1 MNFQQLHGDF
11 EAGLRACMRSFHDP
25 HALGDWATANFMVN
39 HPIVQHRL
47 GELYNSNYWMYECTD
62 SDAFRHWATERTD
75 NIKLPCVAARLQEL
89 IVGEL
94 FDQPTPQVPENEVQQ
109 AVDDLEELLSGPRG
123 KRKREYE
130 CAQCGD
136 SFGLLKDWRTHTYT
150 HAQWGGAADEPY
162 TFKRINQ
169 RTYGRNVVDTTYRVK
184 FNEEWR
190 GEKLLDL
197 HQQVTQMFEDVLTR
211 ARGDLSDEDLGRI
224 VINHDGLDNPIVVPL
239 KRWGKLNAAEVM
251 TKAQNVLNSH
261 QQLRLDQSFDVTIG
275 TVNIPKGAGR
285 QYLFNLKDSVFS
297 KQSLFYINNND
308 FICMARA
315 IIMCWGKVNCVSN
328 AEFKQSKQNI
338 RTAEA
343 IVNIGKVPKWYYN
356 KMRTQGRSEQ
366 ETLAKAICNR
376 AGIPL
381 DRKLNLTDIPKFED
395 LLDVQILVIG
405 SSSRS
410 FLRVGADKP
419 IKLFLFLNEEE
430 EHFHGI
436 ASITGFFSTSYFC
449 ETCLKPF
456 NKHKNHVCR
465 TSCDVCHSSECV
477 AVDRKVCENCNRACR
492 SVDCYNR
499 HREVRDKLKNVEDKS
514 ISYCQAFWQ
523 CPSCKCVLDTRKRD
537 PKDHQCFEWFCK
549 LCASY
554 VMDGHLC
561 YMRSEKDASETNPR
575 YILFDF
581 ECTQNCVHE
590 CQEGY
595 KPPAVNP
602 HCASCLKLG
611 TKCTACHKCV
621 HCKGDLCGRVV
632 HRPNL
637 VIAQSVCDTCQSI
650 PLTAGATCS
659 KCGSRC
665 SRCSVKEKTGCFK
678 MPPCANSCGHR
689 EVLFRGDTT
698 TEDFGKWLFS
708 SQHKDCVVMAHNM
721 RGYDGHFLLEYVL
734 SQGIQPDQIIYAGT
748 KIMMMRVG
756 KGLNMRI
763 LDSLNYL
770 PMKLSALTKSFGLN
784 ELKKGYFPHFFNTGE
799 NQNYIGPYPE
809 PRFYGADYMGKSERE
824 AFLTWHDEK
833 SGETFNF
840 AQEIIAYC
848 RSDVDILR
856 QACMSFKDLLYAVT
870 ASPGKTPNAI
880 NPFRYVTIASVCMG
894 VYRTKFHVEE
904 HSVKVLAENGTY
916 LNTTALYKNKTWS
929 MANAQSVKFLRSPI
943 AHIPSRGYVHRD
955 QYSKISIQWLE
966 WMAAEKGIYIQ
977 HALNEGELC
986 IPNTRYKIDGYASVT
1001 NTCFEYHGCHV
1012 HGHTCIKGDRSRVKC
1027 FHTGLTMDELYNK
1040 TMRKRDYLISLGY
1053 NYICMW
1059 HCEFSQIL
1067 HDNIEVQR
1075 FVEGLDLQERLVP
1088 HDSFFGGRTN
1098 ATKLHYKIK
1107 PGQTGQYMDVTS
1119 LYPWTMKTCEYP
1131 VGHPQIIT
1139 KNFKNIKNYFGL
1151 AKIKVLPPH
1160 KLYFPV
1166 LPYRAHGKLLFPLC
1180 RKCADTQSPNCHCT
1194 NDERAFIGTWC
1205 TPEIL
1210 EALNQGYEILKIYEV
1225 YHWDERKKGL
1235 FAEYIDAFLK
1245 IKQEAS
1251 GWPSWCQTEADKTTY
1266 IDQYKAHENI
1276 NLDHN
1281 SIKKNPGLRSLA
1293 KLCLNS
1299 FWGKF
1304 GQRSCMKQTE
1314 FIPESKAH
1322 KFFDLLSDPRKR
1334 VIDFNIASH
1343 SILHVQWEHAVNVE
1357 PESDITNIFIA
1368 TFTTCWARLK
1378 LYSALSLLKQSVLYH
1393 DTDSVIF
1400 VCPSGEQPLL
1410 PGDFLGDWTSELD
1423 PEEHITEFISA
1434 GPKNYAYRTNKGAE
1448 TCKVKG
1454 FSLNYTNS
1462 QLINFEAMKEIVFD
1476 KVVNISIVQPSK
1488 ITRQAQNTTIYNRPE
1503 LKTYKKVY
1511 DKRIV
1516 LPNFDTV
1523 PYGY

>member
-1 MNFQQLHGDF
+1 
-11 EAGLRACMRSFHDP
+11 
-25 HALGDWATANFMVN
+25 
-39 HPIVQHRL
+39 
-47 GELYNSNYWMYECTD
+47 
-62 SDAFRHWATERTD
+62 
-75 NIKLPCVAARLQEL
+75 
-89 IVGEL
+89 
-94 FDQPTPQVPENEVQQ
+94 
-109 AVDDLEELLSGPRG
+109 
-123 KRKREYE
+123 
-130 CAQCGD
+130 
-136 SFGLLKDWRTHTYT
+136 
-150 HAQWGGAADEPY
+150 
-162 TFKRINQ
+162 
-169 RTYGRNVVDTTYRVK
+169 
-184 FNEEWR
+184 
-190 GEKLLDL
+190 
-197 HQQVTQMFEDVLTR
+197 
-211 ARGDLSDEDLGRI
+211 
-224 VINHDGLDNPIVVPL
+224 
-239 KRWGKLNAAEVM
+239 
-251 TKAQNVLNSH
+251 
-261 QQLRLDQSFDVTIG
+261 
-275 TVNIPKGAGR
+275 
-285 QYLFNLKDSVFS
+285 
-297 KQSLFYINNND
+297 
-308 FICMARA
+308 
-315 IIMCWGKVNCVSN
+315 
-328 AEFKQSKQNI
+328 
-338 RTAEA
+338 
-343 IVNIGKVPKWYYN
+343 
-356 KMRTQGRSEQ
+356 
-366 ETLAKAICNR
+366 
-376 AGIPL
+376 
-381 DRKLNLTDIPKFED
+381 
-395 LLDVQILVIG
+395 
-405 SSSRS
+405 
-410 FLRVGADKP
+410 
-419 IKLFLFLNEEE
+419 
-430 EHFHGI
+430 
-436 ASITGFFSTSYFC
+436 
-449 ETCLKPF
+449 
-456 NKHKNHVCR
+456 
-465 TSCDVCHSSECV
+465 
-477 AVDRKVCENCNRACR
+477 
-492 SVDCYNR
+492 
-499 HREVRDKLKNVEDKS
+499 
-514 ISYCQAFWQ
+514 
-523 CPSCKCVLDTRKRD
+523 
-537 PKDHQCFEWFCK
+537 
-549 LCASY
+549 
-554 VMDGHLC
+554 
-561 YMRSEKDASETNPR
+561 
-575 YILFDF
+575 
-581 ECTQNCVHE
+581 
-590 CQEGY
+590 
-595 KPPAVNP
+595 
-602 HCASCLKLG
+602 
-611 TKCTACHKCV
+611 
-621 HCKGDLCGRVV
+621 
-632 HRPNL
+632 
-637 VIAQSVCDTCQSI
+637 
-650 PLTAGATCS
+650 
-659 KCGSRC
+659 
-665 SRCSVKEKTGCFK
+665 

-824 AFLTWHDEK
+824 AFLTWHDEM

-1053 NYICMW
+1053 NYVCMW

-1067 HDNIEVQR
+1067 HDNSEVRR
-1075 FVEGLDLQERLVP
+1075 FVERLDLQERLVP

-1098 ATKLHYKIK
+1098 ATKLHYKMK

-1180 RKCADTQSPNCHCT
+1180 KKCADTQSPNCLCT

-1225 YHWDERKKGL
+1225 YHWDEHKKGL

-1251 GWPSWCQTEADKTTY
+1251 GWPSWCKNEDDKHHY
-1266 IDQYKAHENI
+1266 IQQYKAHENI
-1276 NLDHN
+1276 TLNHH

-1304 GQRSCMKQTE
+1304 GQRSGMKQTE
-1314 FIPESKAH
+1314 FIPESQAH

-1334 VIDFNIASH
+1334 VVDFNIASH
-1343 SILHVQWEHAVNVE
+1343 SILYVQWEHVTDVE

-1410 PGDFLGDWTSELD
+1410 LGDFLGDWTSELD

-1462 QLINFEAMKEIVFD
+1462 QLINFEAIKEIVFD